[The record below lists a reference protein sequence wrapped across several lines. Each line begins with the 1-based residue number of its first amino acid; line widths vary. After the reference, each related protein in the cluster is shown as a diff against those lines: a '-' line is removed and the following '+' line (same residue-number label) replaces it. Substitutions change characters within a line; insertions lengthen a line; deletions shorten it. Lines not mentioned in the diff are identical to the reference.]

1 MLYFLVC
8 INTLPL
14 QHTIGPKEDG
24 QAATKLRW
32 KDITDINSLLPG
44 EKVQL
49 TICSVFN
56 MILSVLKWGEA
67 KINRYFLLFLGQTY
81 LSKIYRHPDN
91 GKEGISEPSEPT
103 ILGVQLLGLYLLLCL
118 FFLRGSRS
126 FLKSQIWPYHLV
138 KPPEPLRGSRVCDN
152 F

>member
-1 MLYFLVC
+1 
-8 INTLPL
+8 
-14 QHTIGPKEDG
+14 
-24 QAATKLRW
+24 
-32 KDITDINSLLPG
+32 
-44 EKVQL
+44 
-49 TICSVFN
+49 

-67 KINRYFLLFLGQTY
+67 KIHRYFLLFLDQTC

-118 FFLRGSRS
+118 SFLRGSRS
-126 FLKSQIWPYHLV
+126 FLKSQIWPYHLA
-138 KPPEPLRGSRVCDN
+138 KPPEPLGGSRVYDN